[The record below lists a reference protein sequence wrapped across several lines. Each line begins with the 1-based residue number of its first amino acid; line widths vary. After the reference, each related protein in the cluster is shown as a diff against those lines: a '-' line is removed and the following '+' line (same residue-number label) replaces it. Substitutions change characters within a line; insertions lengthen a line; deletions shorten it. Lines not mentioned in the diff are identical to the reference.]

1 MIHSVVFATRPNRCP
16 TILCARFWKPV
27 WSRMLFSAVLLLAFV
42 GVVRAERIAPPV
54 LAPSVYADMEN
65 STNIAIA
72 PLVGGRSF
80 TISLLLDATASNC
93 VEVAVG
99 HDATPA
105 DGALSHAEASLQF
118 GWDGGHWFLA
128 TPGLTNRVEIAP
140 VGPETRKTLLLRLGV
155 RPNDTV
161 RDVALLDG
169 ATSLI
174 PNPPPIALPMAD
186 SWNML
191 RVTTRGCAPPQ
202 ESLEVRNSPDGT
214 QLILR

>member
-1 MIHSVVFATRPNRCP
+1 MKCVHA
-16 TILCARFWKPV
+16 ILF
-27 WSRMLFSAVLLLAFV
+27 LLLTAVLSF
-42 GVVRAERIAPPV
+42 AERIV
-54 LAPSVYADMEN
+54 PSTLFPSAFADTEV
-65 STNIAIA
+65 STNITIA

-80 TISLLLDATASNC
+80 TVSLSLDATVSNC

-99 HDATPA
+99 HDAAPV

-128 TPGLTNRVEIAP
+128 APDLTNRVEIAP
-140 VGPETRKTLLLRLGV
+140 VGAETRKTLLLRLGV
-155 RPNDTV
+155 RSNDTV

-169 ATSLI
+169 ASPLL
-174 PNPPPIALPMAD
+174 PSPPAIALPAAA